1 MNAHTRIPRLV
12 KVWPVF
18 ALLLL
23 LQLVCG
29 SFLLWD
35 VLASLLGLQYNPVY
49 WALMELIE
57 IGAILGLLLGVIAS
71 GVLLRSAMLRQADAE
86 SRLRLASGAL
96 MEVIEERFT
105 EWSLSPAERD
115 VAMFLI
121 KGLSTGEI
129 AAMRQTSE
137 GTVKAQT
144 NAIYRK
150 ASVSGR
156 AQLLSLFIE
165 ELFVEQTPKAA

>member
-1 MNAHTRIPRLV
+1 M

-35 VLASLLGLQYNPVY
+35 VLASLLGVQYNPVS

-57 IGAILGLLLGVIAS
+57 IGAILGLLFGVIAS
-71 GVLLRSAMLRQADAE
+71 GLLLRSAMLRQADAE

-96 MEVIEERFT
+96 MEVIEERFA

-129 AAMRQTSE
+129 AALRNTSE

-165 ELFVEQTPKAA
+165 ELFVEQTSAAA

>member
-1 MNAHTRIPRLV
+1 M
-12 KVWPVF
+12 KVLPVF

-35 VLASLLGLQYNPVY
+35 VLASLLGLQYNPVS

>member
-1 MNAHTRIPRLV
+1 M

-35 VLASLLGLQYNPVY
+35 VLASLLGLQYNPVS